1 MTTAKYAYDN
11 HPQLDRLIREYF
23 EALPELSKSESIALL
38 RLRTY
43 GHAGRLGQHIGSLV
57 NKGYC
62 ELNERGRLL
71 VTKAGREYCNY
82 HHKYFDW
89 IIPGRNF

>member
-1 MTTAKYAYDN
+1 VITYDKN
-11 HPQLDRLIREYF
+11 AQLDSLIRDYF
-23 EALPELSKSESIALL
+23 DALPVLTKSESIALL

-62 ELNERGRLL
+62 ELSELSGKLL
-71 VTKAGREYCNY
+71 ITRAGREYCNY
-82 HHKYFDW
+82 HHAYFNW
-89 IIPGRNF
+89 IIPGKNF